1 MTDASQ
7 NPPSHRRTPR
17 AWTQVHAAP
26 RARVRAVLPGGS
38 ALQPRAGRVVG
49 GAVPDVPTGEL
60 PHKAGG
66 RHAVRLS
73 CFRCF
78 RVCFRVCAP
87 RTSNTALPSTP
98 TRSPTPQCAFFSKSL
113 AKATFLLT
121 DTQLAALPCLQ
132 LEGDDAKASGVAIG
146 AHPKITL
153 VTARD
158 ALAAAVA
165 RFGSEAALVAE
176 VARRRE
182 RALEK
187 AAGSA
192 QAGAGAG
199 AGAGGA
205 MCAAAGAPGAVT
217 TPSGGKDGT
226 CNFPHLNQTSGFF
239 THKGPVFGL
248 HRCPP
253 RSGDDDDDE
262 DEYDHFTA
270 TYGCG

>member
-1 MTDASQ
+1 LFS
-7 NPPSHRRTPR
+7 R
-17 AWTQVHAAP
+17 
-26 RARVRAVLPGGS
+26 
-38 ALQPRAGRVVG
+38 
-49 GAVPDVPTGEL
+49 
-60 PHKAGG
+60 K
-66 RHAVRLS
+66 
-73 CFRCF
+73 
-78 RVCFRVCAP
+78 P
-87 RTSNTALPSTP
+87 RTSNTALPSP
-98 TRSPTPQCAFFSKSL
+98 HLRSPTPQCAFFSKSL

-121 DTQLAALPCLQ
+121 DAQLAALPCLQ

-182 RALEK
+182 RAQEKK
-187 AAGSA
+187 AAE
-192 QAGAGAG
+192 AGAG

-205 MCAAAGAPGAVT
+205 TCAAAGAPGAVT
-217 TPSGGKDGT
+217 TPSCGKDGT

-253 RSGDDDDDE
+253 RSGDDDDE
-262 DEYDHFTA
+262 DEYDDDP
-270 TYGCG
+270 YGCG